1 MAANLGSMVAS
12 LTVQTRPFDSGLKRS
27 AGQLNRFGN
36 HVKTNTANL
45 KRMAGTALKTVG
57 AFLGF
62 RAVVNIFNEARAA
75 IDKVTKA
82 ARGLG
87 MSAQALEQW
96 QHAASLAG
104 VSQETMVKAFN
115 KLPFVIGQ
123 AQQGLATYQRAFKL
137 LGLDANQLANLSP
150 AEQMKELAAAISQ
163 IQNPTDRAALVMQL
177 FGSRIGAEL
186 IPLLMQTTEELQA
199 QFNEWDELA
208 GIIGGVGRKAVEDYN
223 DSLTKLDAIWQ
234 GLKRALT
241 VTLATALTPIVNTF
255 IDWRRALN
263 DLDPRLAA
271 IITGTLK
278 FVAAMTGLIVAYRLF
293 ALTLK
298 AVNVLLDAQL
308 IKKLALLAVANPFMA
323 ALVGFTGLFV
333 SIGLAMDDG
342 KKAAKD
348 LGKEIENETQ
358 KMLSAIGAATQLAA
372 KMDSLRAAAESLKQ
386 TLRTPFEIFRDELT
400 QLVELSTWIDD
411 QTGLPFIDTD
421 TFNRGIAA
429 AVDKLAKALNLA
441 QKIRDALKPV
451 AAVRLG
457 TMAEVEARHESE
469 RQVKAQGQYQN
480 QILKLRQKANGMLAQ
495 IQANTAAQ
503 PPIANVQP

>member
-12 LTVQTRPFDSGLKRS
+12 LVVKTGPFDSGLKRS
-27 AGQLNRFGN
+27 AGHMNKFGK
-36 HVKTNTANL
+36 HVKTNTSNL
-45 KRMAGTALKTVG
+45 KRMAGTALKSIG

-62 RAVVNIFNEARAA
+62 RAIAGIFNETREA
-75 IDKVTKA
+75 IDKVTKS

-104 VSQETMVKAFN
+104 VSNESMVKAFN
-115 KLPFVIGQ
+115 KLPLVIGQ

-150 AEQMKELAAAISQ
+150 AEQMKELATAISQ
-163 IQNPTDRAALVMQL
+163 IQNPTDRASLVMQL

-186 IPLLMQTTEELQA
+186 IPLLMQTTEELQK
-199 QFNEWDELA
+199 QFDEWDVLA
-208 GIIGGVGRKAVEDYN
+208 GIIGGDGRKAVEDYN

-234 GLKRALT
+234 GFKRVLT
-241 VTLATALTPIVNTF
+241 VTLATVLTPIVNTF
-255 IDWRRALN
+255 IEWRKALN
-263 DLDPRLAA
+263 DLDPA
-271 IITGTLK
+271 IKANIIGTLK
-278 FVAAMTGLIVAYRLF
+278 TVAAVTGLIVAYRIL
-293 ALTLK
+293 AVTLK
-298 AVNVLLDAQL
+298 AVNVLLGAQL
-308 IKKLALLAVANPFMA
+308 VRKLAVLAVANPFMA
-323 ALVGFTGLFV
+323 ALVGISGVLV
-333 SIGLAMDDG
+333 GVGLAMDDG

-348 LGKEIENETQ
+348 LATEIENETQ

-372 KMDSLRAAAESLKQ
+372 KMDALRAAAESLKKR
-386 TLRTPFEIFRDELT
+386 LRTPFEVFKDELT
-400 QLVELSTWIDD
+400 QLVELHTWIDD
-411 QTGLPFIDTD
+411 LTNSTFIDTD

-429 AVDKLAKALNLA
+429 AVDKLAKALNIA

-469 RQVKAQGQYQN
+469 RQVKAQGKYQT
-480 QILKLRQKANGMLAQ
+480 QILKLRTKANAMLAQ

-503 PPIANVQP
+503 PPIANVNP